1 MSGKVM
7 GWIWDAGISD
17 KTEKYVLLAYA
28 DHADHDGG
36 GIFPSMALIA
46 WKTGVSERHLIRV
59 KQKLILKGYMVE
71 LGISKYQTPIYK
83 IIKGAL
89 PKRDEWR
96 RKEPGR
102 KANTPDTSVTPD
114 TVSGVTNE
122 VIPLTT
128 VVNTPDTSVT
138 QTVMEPS
145 RETDTRQ
152 ILNKLGDA
160 IAEVCGVN
168 INITSHPVTER
179 LKKVT
184 FELNKEGIT
193 PADLEGFSSWWWGS
207 SPPTINQF
215 ADNWG
220 RYQQTVAATSGKQSE
235 YTEAEIEGYKLLEAQ
250 EQKQN
255 GSN

>member
-1 MSGKVM
+1 MKVELELK
-7 GWIWDAGISD
+7 GFTPLFDCI
-17 KTEKYVLLAYA
+17 
-28 DHADHDGG
+28 
-36 GIFPSMALIA
+36 
-46 WKTGVSERHLIRV
+46 VSEIGLAAAAVYGSVWRYCQMKDKVCKAPV
-59 KQKLILKGYMVE
+59 KKIAERAGLKDRATITQLKNLCVSGYIEDCTPDLRNKPHTYKLTDKATLKGEIVAESTMHQMHSGMHQMHSGYAPNAVE
-71 LGISKYQTPIYK
+71 DT
-83 IIKGAL
+83 
-89 PKRDEWR
+89 
-96 RKEPGR
+96 KE
-102 KANTPDTSVTPD
+102 DTKEE
-114 TVSGVTNE
+114 N
-122 VIPLTT
+122 
-128 VVNTPDTSVT
+128 
-138 QTVMEPS
+138 
-145 RETDTRQ
+145 TRQ

-220 RYQQTVAATSGKQSE
+220 RYQQTVAATLGKQSK
-235 YTEAEIEGYKLLEAQ
+235 YTAEEIAAYKRFEAQ